1 MSRTRVRATVVR
13 AVRPY
18 WAHAPASG
26 EGASLRGG
34 RFNPVG
40 QPALYASFSFETC
53 AREVRFGSG
62 PDPYTFLFLEVDCAD
77 IADLTDA
84 SVRSALGV
92 ADEDIACPNWED
104 EMTRG
109 LEPASHRLAVRLIDL
124 GYAGVIVPS
133 FAKGAATDDLNLVL
147 WNWDVTDRLDGTSNN
162 AVTILEK
169 GQLPR
174 NPDSWKNTS

>member
-1 MSRTRVRATVVR
+1 MHRKRVRATVVR

-26 EGASLRGG
+26 EGAALRGG

-40 QPALYASFSFETC
+40 IPALYTSFSFESC

-62 PDPYTFLFLEVDCAD
+62 PDPYTFLFLKVDCAD
-77 IADLTDA
+77 IADLTDPG
-84 SVRSALGV
+84 VRDTLGV

-109 LEPASHRLAVRLIDL
+109 LEPASHRLANRFIDL
-124 GYAGVIVPS
+124 GYAGIVVAS
-133 FAKGAATDDLNLVL
+133 FAKGARSDDLNLVL
-147 WNWDVTDRLDGTSNN
+147 WTWDISDQLDGKTRN
-162 AVTILEK
+162 AVMVLEQE
-169 GQLPR
+169 QLPR
-174 NPDSWKNTS
+174 NPGSWKRTT